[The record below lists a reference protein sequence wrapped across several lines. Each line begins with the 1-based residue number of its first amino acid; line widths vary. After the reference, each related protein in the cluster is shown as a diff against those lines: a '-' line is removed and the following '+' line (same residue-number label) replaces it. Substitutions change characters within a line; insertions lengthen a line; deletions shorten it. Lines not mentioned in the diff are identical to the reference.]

1 MRRKEE
7 GRYLSSYLLVFPFCP
22 FISCISV
29 HSISPKFLSKICK
42 DSFIVLQDYRAQ
54 QRVISVNLSLNMNR
68 NEQYIREIEDR
79 EEKEKKSRWSENV
92 ADEIEWLYLPRL
104 KRFLLTYFSG

>member
-22 FISCISV
+22 FISCVSV
-29 HSISPKFLSKICK
+29 HSISPSEICK
-42 DSFIVLQDYRAQ
+42 DSFIALQDYRAQ

-68 NEQYIREIEDR
+68 NEQYIRETEDR
-79 EEKEKKSRWSENV
+79 EEEGKKSRRSENV

>member
-22 FISCISV
+22 FISCVSV
-29 HSISPKFLSKICK
+29 HSISPSSKICK
-42 DSFIVLQDYRAQ
+42 DSFIVLQDYPAQ

-68 NEQYIREIEDR
+68 NEQYIREIEKKDR
-79 EEKEKKSRWSENV
+79 EEEGKKSRWSENV
-92 ADEIEWLYLPRL
+92 ADEIE
-104 KRFLLTYFSG
+104 

>member
-1 MRRKEE
+1 
-7 GRYLSSYLLVFPFCP
+7 
-22 FISCISV
+22 
-29 HSISPKFLSKICK
+29 
-42 DSFIVLQDYRAQ
+42 
-54 QRVISVNLSLNMNR
+54 MNR

-79 EEKEKKSRWSENV
+79 EEEGKKSRWSENV

>member
-22 FISCISV
+22 FISCVSV
-29 HSISPKFLSKICK
+29 HFTSPSKICK
-42 DSFIVLQDYRAQ
+42 DSFIALQDYRAQ

-79 EEKEKKSRWSENV
+79 EEEGKKSRWSENV

>member
-7 GRYLSSYLLVFPFCP
+7 DRYLSSYLLVFPFCP
-22 FISCISV
+22 FISCVSV
-29 HSISPKFLSKICK
+29 HSISPSSKICK
-42 DSFIVLQDYRAQ
+42 DSFIALQDYRAQ

-68 NEQYIREIEDR
+68 NEQYIRETEDR
-79 EEKEKKSRWSENV
+79 EEEGKKSRWSENV

>member
-29 HSISPKFLSKICK
+29 HSISPSEICK
-42 DSFIVLQDYRAQ
+42 DSFIVLQDYPAQ

-79 EEKEKKSRWSENV
+79 EEEGKKNRRSENV
-92 ADEIEWLYLPRL
+92 ADEIE
-104 KRFLLTYFSG
+104 